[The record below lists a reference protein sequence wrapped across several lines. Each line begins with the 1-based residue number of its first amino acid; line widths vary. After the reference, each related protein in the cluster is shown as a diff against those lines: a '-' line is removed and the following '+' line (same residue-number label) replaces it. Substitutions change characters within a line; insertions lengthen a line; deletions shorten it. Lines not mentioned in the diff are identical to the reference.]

1 MGPMLTPWTL
11 LSGYEWQVWWGQCI
25 SQCFQ
30 LIAPVRI
37 ANDNQ
42 GLSWHID
49 ITQTSTTHIHGANM
63 GPTWALLAPYGP
75 HIGPMNLAIRV
86 WMTSLIRS
94 AHLSMFPSESSC
106 KIYKW
111 LSPSYNAL
119 LYNSRF
125 YLKSHKALFSL
136 KYCAPQLIYFWGDKD
151 NHIYITLQFIVSYFT
166 EINSYGFL
174 ALKPL
179 PRTWLFSICY

>member
-1 MGPMLTPWTL
+1 MFPTDSTCKNWKWHSRYVVTHWHHADQYYP
-11 LSGYEWQVWWGQCI
+11 
-25 SQCFQ
+25 
-30 LIAPVRI
+30 
-37 ANDNQ
+37 DNN
-42 GLSWHID
+42 
-49 ITQTSTTHIHGANM
+49 IHGANM
-63 GPTWALLAPYGP
+63 GPTWALSAPDGP

-125 YLKSHKALFSL
+125 YLESHKALFLL
-136 KYCAPQLIYFWGDKD
+136 KYFASQLIYFLGDKD
-151 NHIYITLQFIVSYFT
+151 NHIFITLQFIVSYFT